1 MSEKVGTQTPSSDIT
16 SALKAASKVDVS
28 ENASKILEE
37 KFDKPFQS
45 KLRRLQTMRF
55 KNESDLVNRFIYPD
69 ELVEQ
74 DGVYMWREYI
84 VLDQTQVQGI
94 LEAEWKEQPPA
105 TGRIRFNSYLKQR
118 YIGISSPTITKFLEA
133 NEEHQLYRQRRKS
146 QRTKTTV
153 ASLPF
158 KQWAM
163 DLTDV
168 PKIGVYR
175 YLFVIADLFSKYI
188 YAVPL
193 SRKTGEVIARELEK
207 IFQSLPAGAR
217 PGSIR
222 CDRGTEFSN
231 PEVRE
236 VLART
241 NTKLVQGLAGV
252 PTGNAIEQF
261 NRIVKT
267 NLFSEMGTDKRIG
280 TFGPALK
287 KTVKAYNTTQSR
299 ATTYPPA
306 VLHNPALP
314 PNIIADVL
322 KKLNSNAEGGEPNKR
337 FQPPLFRGDL
347 VRIAVE
353 ELDSSIRLKIKDKSY
368 KPSHEATYS
377 KQIFTVVN
385 QSSDNYVT
393 VLEKKGLKFTRGGC
407 LRIPKT
413 TKVSA
418 DTIVEEEEN
427 DEQEAGTKRAAPPVP
442 FVQKTRARVT
452 GPLTS
457 LQ

>member
-1 MSEKVGTQTPSSDIT
+1 VQTSIDHNMSEKASTQTPSSNIA
-16 SALKAASKVDVS
+16 SALNAASKVDVS
-28 ENASKILEE
+28 ENASKILKE
-37 KFDKPFQS
+37 KFDTDFQS

-55 KNESDLVNRFIYPD
+55 KTESDLVNRFPFPD
-69 ELVEQ
+69 ELEEQ
-74 DGVYMWREYI
+74 DGVYMWQEYI
-84 VLDQTQVQGI
+84 VLDQTQIQGI

-118 YIGISSPTITKFLEA
+118 YIGISSPTITKYLEA

-217 PGSIR
+217 VGSIR

-267 NLFSEMGTDKRIG
+267 NLFSTLNGDKRIG

-353 ELDSSIRLKIKDKSY
+353 ELDSSIRLY
-368 KPSHEATYS
+368 
-377 KQIFTVVN
+377 
-385 QSSDNYVT
+385 
-393 VLEKKGLKFTRGGC
+393 
-407 LRIPKT
+407 
-413 TKVSA
+413 
-418 DTIVEEEEN
+418 
-427 DEQEAGTKRAAPPVP
+427 
-442 FVQKTRARVT
+442 
-452 GPLTS
+452 
-457 LQ
+457 